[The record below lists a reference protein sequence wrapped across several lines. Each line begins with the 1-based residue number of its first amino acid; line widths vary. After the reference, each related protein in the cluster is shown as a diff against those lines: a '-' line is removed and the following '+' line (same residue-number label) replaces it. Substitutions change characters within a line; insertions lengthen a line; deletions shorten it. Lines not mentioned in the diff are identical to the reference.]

1 MWNIS
6 PTFGY
11 TLLGADATKIIMY
24 KQVETDQVAYLQGA
38 EDNGEFTPV
47 ATLADEHGG
56 RCQIS
61 IDDHCYILRL
71 KQSDGKYKT
80 TAWIFPEAFEV
91 LKTLPSLQP
100 A

>member
-1 MWNIS
+1 
-6 PTFGY
+6 
-11 TLLGADATKIIMY
+11 MY
-24 KQVETDQVAYLQGA
+24 KQVKTDESAVLY
-38 EDNGEFTPV
+38 NGVEFTPV

-61 IDDHCYILRL
+61 VDDHCYVLRL

-91 LKTLPSLQP
+91 LKTLPPLKSS
-100 A
+100 

>member
-24 KQVETDQVAYLQGA
+24 KQVETDKNAVL
-38 EDNGEFTPV
+38 DNGVEFTPI
-47 ATLADEHGG
+47 ATLANEYGG

-100 A
+100 G

>member
-1 MWNIS
+1 
-6 PTFGY
+6 
-11 TLLGADATKIIMY
+11 MY
-24 KQVETDQVAYLQGA
+24 KQVETDKNAVL
-38 EDNGEFTPV
+38 DNGVEFTPV
-47 ATLADEHGG
+47 ATLANEYGD

-71 KQSDGKYKT
+71 KKSNGKYRT

-91 LKTLPSLQP
+91 LKKLPSLQP

>member
-6 PTFGY
+6 HTFGY

-24 KQVETDQVAYLQGA
+24 KQVETDKNAVL
-38 EDNGEFTPV
+38 DNGVEFIPV
-47 ATLADEHGG
+47 ATLADEYGG

>member
-24 KQVETDQVAYLQGA
+24 KQVETDKNAVL
-38 EDNGEFTPV
+38 DNGVEFTPV
-47 ATLADEHGG
+47 ATLADEYGG

>member
-24 KQVETDQVAYLQGA
+24 KQVETDKNAVL
-38 EDNGEFTPV
+38 DNGVEFTPV
-47 ATLADEHGG
+47 ATLADEYGG

-61 IDDHCYILRL
+61 VDDHCYILRL